1 MDIQKQCEEILTKV
15 QNATLILYEL
25 QENIVRNQ
33 MQVSDIKVQI
43 DQLRGGLGA
52 LRAHMELDKMPTK
65 EQPEGIECRPVA
77 SDENGGT
84 DPKTSPAVSQERES

>member
-1 MDIQKQCEEILTKV
+1 MDIQKQCEEILAKV

-52 LRAHMELDKMPTK
+52 LRQRMEIDKMPTK
-65 EQPEGIECRPVA
+65 DQPEGIECRPAA

-84 DPKTSPAVSQERES
+84 DPKTSPA